1 MKKLYAYNSTCRYA
15 AFSFILCCLLTTIN
29 TVAKA
34 QPELTFTPLV
44 QGLSLPLN
52 VKNAA
57 DSSGRLFI
65 VEQTGKVKIYKN
77 GVLQPKP
84 FIDLTSLVAIGEYKG
99 LWSIAFP
106 PDFRK
111 TRQFFVYY
119 HDKGNNT
126 ILARYQTSKTNPDSV
141 VISTRVVLLSL
152 RDSIT
157 NGPHM
162 GEMHFGKDGYLYITV
177 NDGSY
182 LSNTTQFSQNGQSLF
197 GKMLRLNVRSTVAP
211 YYSIPPDNPFVN
223 NPNIRDEIWFM
234 GFRNAWRWSF
244 DRKNNDMWIAD
255 DGGDQWD
262 EVSRRTRIQP
272 GGANFGWPCY
282 EGSEPFLTSG
292 CQDSASYTFPVFV
305 NPPDTN
311 GQAIIGGYVYRG
323 KQAGPLKGYYVCSD
337 YIQNKAWKIIGNGA
351 GGWNIFEQ
359 LNIPALISSYGEDE
373 NAELYATSLEGVLYR
388 VGAINPVTKSKD
400 SQAANTVKVY

>member
-1 MKKLYAYNSTCRYA
+1 MKKL
-15 AFSFILCCLLTTIN
+15 FSSQN
-29 TVAKA
+29 TSLFLVFMLYSLFTGLHIVAKA
-34 QPELTFTPLV
+34 QPQLTFTPLI
-44 QGLSLPLN
+44 QGLSLPVN

-65 VEQTGKVKIYKN
+65 VEQTGKIKIYKN

-106 PDFRK
+106 SDYRK

-126 ILARYQTSKTNPDSV
+126 ILARYQASKTNPDSV
-141 VISTRVVLLSL
+141 IMSSRVVLLSL
-152 RDSIT
+152 RDTVT

-162 GEMHFGKDGYLYITV
+162 GEMHFGRDGYLYITI

-182 LSNTTQFSQNGQSLF
+182 LSNTTRFSQDGQSLF
-197 GKMLRLNVRSTVAP
+197 GKMLRLNVRVTTAP
-211 YYSIPPDNPFVN
+211 YYSIPADNPFVTD
-223 NPNIRDEIWFM
+223 PKVRDEIWSL

-244 DRKNNDMWIAD
+244 DRTTNNMWLAD

-262 EVSRRTRIQP
+262 EVNVRTRTQP

-282 EGSEPFLTSG
+282 EGTEAFISNG
-292 CQDSASYTFPVFV
+292 CKDSSSYAFPIFV

-323 KQAGPLKGYYVCSD
+323 KQFSMLKGYYICSD
-337 YIQNKAWKIIGNGA
+337 YIQSKAWKIISNGS

-359 LNIPALISSYGEDE
+359 LNIPASISSYGEDE
-373 NAELYATSLEGVLYR
+373 GAELYATSLEGILYQ
-388 VGAINPVTKSKD
+388 VGATRPVAKTKD
-400 SQAANTVKVY
+400 NQAITVKAY